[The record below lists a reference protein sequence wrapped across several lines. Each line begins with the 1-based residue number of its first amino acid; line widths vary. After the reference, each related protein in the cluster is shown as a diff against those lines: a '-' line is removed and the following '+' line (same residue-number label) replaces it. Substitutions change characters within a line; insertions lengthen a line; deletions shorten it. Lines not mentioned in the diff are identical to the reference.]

1 MCYITAVTA
10 MALSIDATDPYG
22 CKFRSL
28 YLILSYLLSL
38 KFLQSVWISFS
49 SSSTSR
55 IIIRDLSRPHA
66 ALLTTLL
73 YRGKE
78 EREASFMF
86 ERVTLANLAFR
97 LFLKDFVFRRL
108 FPIPFG
114 RATIKEKCEIF
125 SSSRVEIFV
134 G

>member
-38 KFLQSVWISFS
+38 KFLQSVWISSS

-97 LFLKDFVFRRL
+97 LFLTQRFCFFVVFFPFRL
-108 FPIPFG
+108 
-114 RATIKEKCEIF
+114 A
-125 SSSRVEIFV
+125 VLQ
-134 G
+134 